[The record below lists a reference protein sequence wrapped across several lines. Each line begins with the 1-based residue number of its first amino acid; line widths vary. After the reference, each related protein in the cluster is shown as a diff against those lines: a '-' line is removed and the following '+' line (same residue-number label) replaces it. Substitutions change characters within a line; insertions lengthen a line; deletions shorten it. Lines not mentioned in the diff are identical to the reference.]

1 MRIKKEG
8 GVKMDN
14 QLIKK
19 VPLFDYKKYED
30 ESDEIK
36 KIIMCLDYIKQKLK
50 TKSIS
55 VMVGAGFSLNANSKK
70 NKTDSKYEDW
80 LSLLLPA
87 YKEVYP
93 DKPECI
99 QNDEKKIKENIQA
112 IGESVFAE
120 EYEKFKG
127 SREFLDL
134 YIEKRICD
142 INKTTDDLTLH
153 YKLLKFN
160 WCDII
165 TTNWDDLLERANYRE
180 LKYTTIFSA
189 KDLRYRNN
197 DRIIK
202 LHGSIR
208 TDKQRMQNEY
218 NFDNT
223 YNYLYLITSTDFEK
237 YKIEHED
244 FSNFMKVKILENP
257 FCLMGFSG
265 RDSNFRYWI
274 KELKRTM
281 LKGGNTEKPNPIFLF
296 DVNPIPTAPKDV
308 EYEKALDLFYHN
320 NYIIRLKI
328 LDLFSYLNNTSSSSI
343 PNINLQKYNP
353 KLSNPSVLS
362 HYDLNNFIF
371 DWLNTDFTSNTVESN
386 EIKEIDSIKDKEYKL
401 LYNIA
406 SSKVE
411 SLNVDDY
418 NQYNRVNLFSFQNL
432 NHTSSLTFLVQN
444 LTQYLG
450 NWTKET
456 FIFLYRWCLG
466 NYYSLTNLFEEEKI
480 NNIIKLFEEK
490 KYIETEAYI
499 FSELIL
505 KYYREENKYEEF
517 EKYCQN
523 ISKYS
528 KLKNIIQY
536 SKALIYIDNLDYKS
550 LKKLLDEWYPEAE
563 KELNSLFIIRKISL
577 MSIFEN
583 AHFKES
589 MKEDENQRKY
599 VISLF
604 TLALDNCKEGQLK
617 LFIALLQKY
626 YLQSFYFEPNYF
638 NAPLIESLREQDFTD
653 PYKYLEEF
661 KTTASKSND
670 ISSNQSK
677 RYSISWTLGG
687 NGNNQGILNAIRI
700 FNFFEYTGLSM
711 DLFLDPKRII
721 SMIPDIRKSSYFLIK
736 MLIHCISYY
745 GNDSEEDFAK
755 NTLEKIIR
763 YLQKTE
769 IKSLFNAF
777 FDILLYK
784 IENNQNARSYL
795 FIINELTKYLD
806 KDSNFKFYN
815 FIYNEIK
822 KSDDN
827 NNQIK
832 NLIRRGKVWGAA
844 RPFNDYLNQITNK
857 EEYQYILKWI
867 INEYILDERALS
879 KQEHYSPSEFYSY
892 YFTLIQ
898 KNPNQNCI
906 KLVFEDGEIIKLL
919 EEDFSYDKQLCLYGY
934 EYLPK
939 ELKQKTKEF
948 FEKDYTIHTDPFF
961 IKHFKSET
969 LKERILQIIKRDNI
983 LTYNS
988 SNYPISTFIRM
999 LYQEDMINIDDKKI
1013 ICSILKDDYTTIL
1026 EHIEHFNYGFKSLKD
1041 NISEFFYCLE
1051 EITTV
1056 QERKDY
1062 PEINETYEIIKKEF
1076 LNQIKPFYTFD
1087 WLYNS
1092 DTQKFR
1098 ISFTNA
1104 VSYFSYLRQAKQYL
1118 YIFNIVLSKLIVQD
1132 DSNFEAVLELFI
1144 NIYSKNYEKSV
1155 LKNKDTHE
1163 LLIQLMK
1170 KFKLEI
1176 PYCYDYLFMKKQMKL
1191 LATAL
1196 EKNNVQ
1202 DEVIEY
1208 WINVK

>member
-1 MRIKKEG
+1 MSTIIEQDQYQDFFDIYETLTTETEQLEFIRNFIISKFKEQ
-8 GVKMDN
+8 N
-14 QLIKK
+14 
-19 VPLFDYKKYED
+19 
-30 ESDEIK
+30 
-36 KIIMCLDYIKQKLK
+36 
-50 TKSIS
+50 IS
-55 VMVGAGFSLNANSKK
+55 AMVGAGFSLNANP
-70 NKTDSKYEDW
+70 NYPDW
-80 LSLLLPA
+80 ANLLLDA
-87 YKEVYP
+87 YQEMHPNTPPRKRFEAKAKYLRRQL
-93 DKPECI
+93 DYI
-99 QNDEKKIKENIQA
+99 RL
-112 IGESVFAE
+112 IGEPNVAE
-120 EYEKFKG
+120 EYENYCG
-127 SREFLDL
+127 TREALDL
-134 YIEKRICD
+134 YIENHILNVD
-142 INKTTDDLTLH
+142 DSKTNLKTH
-153 YKLLKFN
+153 KELLSLD
-160 WCDII
+160 WSDII
-165 TTNWDDLLERANYRE
+165 TTNWDSLLEDSRNLTEYA
-180 LKYTTIFSA
+180 LVTTA
-189 KDLRYRNN
+189 KDLRSRNRK
-197 DRIIK
+197 RIVKIN
-202 LHGSIR
+202 GSIR
-208 TDKQRMQNEY
+208 SEEERNKKS
-218 NFDNT
+218 
-223 YNYLYLITSTDFEK
+223 YNYDGCYDHLYLITKKDFANYNK
-237 YKIEHED
+237 NHED
-244 FSNFMKVKILENP
+244 FSNFMKIKILENT
-257 FCLMGFSG
+257 FCLFGFSG
-265 RDSNFRYWI
+265 NDYNFRYWV

-281 LKGGNTEKPNPIFLF
+281 TKGGETKNPNPIFLF
-296 DVNPIPTAPKDV
+296 TLEESSD
-308 EYEKALDLFYHN
+308 KALLQFYKN
-320 NYIIRLKI
+320 NYIIPINIFKFYSYI
-328 LDLFSYLNNTSSSSI
+328 NNINYIQNVYGIAPAFLFSSIFTYLKAATATYNNNSSENERI
-343 PNINLQKYNP
+343 TFKENNIKLLSTLINANSNTISDDFLDKYN
-353 KLSNPSVLS
+353 
-362 HYDLNNFIF
+362 
-371 DWLNTDFTSNTVESN
+371 
-386 EIKEIDSIKDKEYKL
+386 
-401 LYNIA
+401 
-406 SSKVE
+406 
-411 SLNVDDY
+411 
-418 NQYNRVNLFSFQNL
+418 QMNLFSFENL
-432 NHTSSLTFLVQN
+432 HFSSNCIYPLQSLFLEPSKC
-444 LTQYLG
+444 
-450 NWTKET
+450 KENA
-456 FIFLYRWCLG
+456 FLFLYRWCLG
-466 NYYSLTNLFEEEKI
+466 NYYSLSNLFDENKI
-480 NNIIKLFEEK
+480 NAIISAYNNSNF
-490 KYIETEAYI
+490 IESDAYV
-499 FSELIL
+499 FAELIL
-505 KYYREENKYEEF
+505 KFYRENGEYEKFENYQQK
-517 EKYCQN
+517 

-528 KLKNIIQY
+528 NLTNIIKY
-536 SKALIYIDNLDYKS
+536 SKALSYIDSLDYKS
-550 LKKLLDEWYPEAE
+550 LKILLDEWYPEE
-563 KELNSLFIIRKISL
+563 DDEPDSLFVIRKIAL

-617 LFIALLQKY
+617 LFIALLQRH
-626 YLQSFYFEPNYF
+626 YLQSFSFEPNYF
-638 NAPLIESLREQDFTD
+638 NTPLIELLREQDFTD

-661 KTTASKSND
+661 KITSSKIND

-677 RYSISWTLGG
+677 RYSINWTLGG

-711 DLFLDPKRII
+711 DLFFDPKRII
-721 SMIPDIRKSSYFLIK
+721 SMIPDIRKSNYFLIK

-769 IKSLFNAF
+769 IKSLYNAF
-777 FDILLYK
+777 FDILIYK
-784 IENNQNARSYL
+784 VENNQNARSYL
-795 FIINELTKYLD
+795 FVINELTKYLD
-806 KDSNFKFYN
+806 KDSNIKFYN

-879 KQEHYSPSEFYSY
+879 KQEHYSPSEFFSY

-898 KNPNQNCI
+898 KNPNPDYV
-906 KLVFEDGEIIKLL
+906 KSVFKDKEIINLL
-919 EEDFSYDKQLCLYGY
+919 KEDFSYDKQLCLYGY

-988 SNYPISTFIRM
+988 RNYPISTFIRM

-1013 ICSILKDDYTTIL
+1013 ICSILKDDYTNIL

-1132 DSNFEAVLELFI
+1132 DSNFEAVLELFV

-1170 KFKLEI
+1170 KYKQEI

-1196 EKNNVQ
+1196 KKNIVQ

-1208 WINVK
+1208 WINEE